1 MPNSL
6 VIESKRFSIYV
17 KVLAG
22 EGDGTL
28 IYIDARGHIHIVGPG
43 DPALSKERL
52 TAAAA
57 QIQEGVTAALH
68 AIGAPSQ
75 QR

>member
-1 MPNSL
+1 MPKSF
-6 VIESKRFSIYV
+6 VIESKEFSIYV

-28 IYIDARGHIHIVGPG
+28 IYIDARGHIHVVGPG
-43 DPALSKERL
+43 DPAFSKERL

-57 QIQEGVTAALH
+57 QIHSGVAAAVK
-68 AIGAPSQ
+68 AIGAREQ
-75 QR
+75 